1 MSTNQ
6 QPINTTNKNNNE
18 EEVDLG
24 SLFVIIGKGFSNLF
38 NFIGNIFK
46 GIFHFIISILIFL
59 KQHVIKIVIAA
70 IIGLIIGV
78 FLEGRTSKRYGSEL
92 LLEPN
97 FESARQLYNTIN
109 FYNDL
114 VKQKDT
120 IGLQKVFNLDKESAA
135 SLVKFEIE
143 PLRLDVDLINSY
155 NDLILTVDTLTIKS
169 YEYVDFKDAFTDYDF
184 KIHKVTVIAEKNNV
198 FDKLEAIIIA
208 SVVDNKYFNRLKVI
222 TNESL
227 NRTDSLYRQNLT
239 QVDSLRKVYM
249 EVMMEEAKKQT
260 TGTNIDLGGEKRT
273 TKELELFDTNRRINE
288 KLRELATEKSEKYE
302 VINIIS
308 NFQQVGYEIKGITK
322 NYGFLLAMASAAL
335 MILFLL
341 FIKLNKFLENYKK

>member
-288 KLRELATEKSEKYE
+288 ELRELATEKSEKYE

>member
-6 QPINTTNKNNNE
+6 NNE

-24 SLFVIIGKGFSNLF
+24 SLFLIIGKGFSNFF
-38 NFIGNIFK
+38 NFIGNFFK
-46 GIFHFIISILIFL
+46 GIFHFIIAILIFL
-59 KQHVIKIVIAA
+59 KQHVIKIGIAA
-70 IIGLIIGV
+70 IIGLITGV
-78 FLEGRTSKRYGSEL
+78 FLEVKISKRYGSEL

-97 FESARQLYNTIN
+97 FNSARQLYNNVN

-120 IGLQKVFNLDKESAA
+120 LGLQRTFNIDKESAA

-155 NDLILTVDTLTIKS
+155 NDLILSVDTLTIKS
-169 YEYVDFKDAFTDYDF
+169 YKYKDFKTAFTDYDF
-184 KIHKVTVIAEKNNV
+184 KVHKVTVIAEKNNV
-198 FDKLEAIIIA
+198 FEKLDDVIIS
-208 SVVDNKYFNRLKVI
+208 SVVNNKYFNRLKVL
-222 TNESL
+222 TNEGL

-239 QVDSLRKVYM
+239 QIDSLRKVYM

-260 TGTNIDLGGEKRT
+260 TGTNIDLGGEKRK

-288 KLRELATEKSEKYE
+288 ELRELAIEKSEKYE

-308 NFQQVGYEIKGITK
+308 NFQQIGYEIKGVTK
-322 NYGFLLAMASAAL
+322 NYGFLLAMASAGL

>member
-1 MSTNQ
+1 MSTSQ
-6 QPINTTNKNNNE
+6 KNNE

-59 KQHVIKIVIAA
+59 KQRVIKIVIAA
-70 IIGLIIGV
+70 TVGLIAGI
-78 FLEGRTSKRYGSEL
+78 FLEVQTPTRYGSEL

-97 FESARQLYNTIN
+97 FKSARQLYNNVN

-120 IGLQKVFNLDKESAA
+120 VGLQKVFNIDKESAA

-143 PLRLDVDLINSY
+143 PLRLDVDKINSY
-155 NDLILTVDTLTIKS
+155 NDFILSIDTVSIRNYK
-169 YEYVDFKDAFTDYDF
+169 YEDFQMAFTDYDY
-184 KIHKVTVIAEKNNV
+184 KVHKVTVIAEKNNV
-198 FDKLEAIIIA
+198 FEKLDDVIIS

-227 NRTDSLYRQNLT
+227 NRTDSLYLQNLT
-239 QVDSLRKVYM
+239 QIDSLRKVYM
-249 EVMMEEAKKQT
+249 KVMMEEAKKQSS
-260 TGTNIDLGGEKRT
+260 GTNIDLGGEKRKA
-273 TKELELFDTNRRINE
+273 KELELFDTNRRINE
-288 KLRELATEKSEKYE
+288 ELRLLATEKSEKYE
-302 VINIIS
+302 VINVIS
-308 NFQQVGYEIKGITK
+308 NFQQIGYEIKGITK
-322 NYGFLLAMASAAL
+322 NYGFLLGMTSAGL
-335 MILFLL
+335 MVLFLL
-341 FIKLNKFLENYKK
+341 FIELNKFLENYKK

>member
-1 MSTNQ
+1 MSTSQ
-6 QPINTTNKNNNE
+6 KNNE

-38 NFIGNIFK
+38 NFIGNIFV
-46 GIFHFIISILIFL
+46 GIFHFIISILLFL
-59 KQHVIKIVIAA
+59 KLHVIKIVIAA
-70 IIGLIIGV
+70 IIGLIAGI
-78 FLEGRTSKRYGSEL
+78 FLEVKTSKRYGSEL

-97 FESARQLYNTIN
+97 FESARQLYNNVN

-120 IGLQKVFNLDKESAA
+120 VGLQKVFNIDKESAA

-143 PLRLDVDLINSY
+143 PLRLDVDLIDSY
-155 NDLILTVDTLTIKS
+155 NDLILTLDTLSIRNYK
-169 YEYVDFKDAFTDYDF
+169 YEDFKMAFTDYDF
-184 KIHKVTVIAEKNNV
+184 KVHKVTVVAEKNNV
-198 FDKLEAIIIA
+198 FDKLDDIIIS

-239 QVDSLRKVYM
+239 QIDSLRKVYM

-260 TGTNIDLGGEKRT
+260 TGTNIDLGGEKRK

-288 KLRELATEKSEKYE
+288 ELRELAIEKSEKYE

-308 NFQQVGYEIKGITK
+308 NFQQIGYEIKGVTK
-322 NYGFLLAMASAAL
+322 NYGFLLAMASAGL